1 MAVHRL
7 YGIRLQTDE
16 YCLSVDR
23 CKPWVCMG
31 SQTLADLRVYG
42 HNLHEGLE
50 PRSCPISVNII
61 IYGVNEVVKSN
72 SKVKSFFLLE
82 V

>member
-1 MAVHRL
+1 
-7 YGIRLQTDE
+7 
-16 YCLSVDR
+16 
-23 CKPWVCMG
+23 MG
-31 SQTLADLRVYG
+31 SQPLADLHLYG

-50 PRSCPISVNII
+50 PRSCPISVNTI

-72 SKVKSFFLLE
+72 SKVKTFFLLE